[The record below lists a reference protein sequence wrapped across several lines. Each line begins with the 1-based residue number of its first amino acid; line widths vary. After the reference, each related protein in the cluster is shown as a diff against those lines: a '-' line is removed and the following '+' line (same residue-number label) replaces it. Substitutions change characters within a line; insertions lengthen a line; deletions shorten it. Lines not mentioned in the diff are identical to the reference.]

1 MNQFEPW
8 GDIIRNNE
16 LFMKNFDTTKEYSLN
31 NNQEREFT
39 KKIIQFN
46 IQDSTEIIT
55 HVTQNFYEDNL
66 NDVPITQKNYN
77 TFFDYFSENIKNFEI
92 YQKLYITYV
101 SENEID
107 IFDLEIGDP
116 IIIIE
121 KKITDN
127 GQLIFSEEELSKY
140 DKYYFQ
146 EVSNEL

>member
-121 KKITDN
+121 KKITDH